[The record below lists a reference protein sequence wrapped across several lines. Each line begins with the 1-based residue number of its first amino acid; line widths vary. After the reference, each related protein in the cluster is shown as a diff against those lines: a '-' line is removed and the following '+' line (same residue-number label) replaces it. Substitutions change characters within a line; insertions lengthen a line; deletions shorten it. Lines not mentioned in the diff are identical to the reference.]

1 MVVDEV
7 EGKHQ
12 MVLIVVEVLVDLVVA
27 HQELLLHH
35 HKVVEM
41 VINKL
46 GQAPI
51 FQHL

>member
-7 EGKHQ
+7 EAKHQ
-12 MVLIVVEVLVDLVVA
+12 MVLTVVEVLVDLVVA
-27 HQELLLHH
+27 HQELLVHH
-35 HKVVEM
+35 QLVVDL